1 MDQDTDRPLTRPD
14 ETNVLGLTTGLVLGV
29 PVMLIGIVGIIRHS
43 AATPPSSYLR
53 FLIGGDVV
61 HDLVVA
67 PIAAL
72 VAFVVLRRTPAIARG
87 PLRAALF
94 GSAVMIA
101 IAWPGIRHYGRM
113 RAPDN
118 VSVQPLNYATSTA
131 TAVAVVWAI
140 AAVWLAVAVVR
151 ATARAPRP
159 VPRDRDGRPTS
170 R

>member
-1 MDQDTDRPLTRPD
+1 MDQDADRD
-14 ETNVLGLTTGLVLGV
+14 LTTTTDAGTSNIGLGIGLLLGV
-29 PVMLIGIVGIIRHS
+29 PIMLIGVIGLLRHT

-53 FLIGGDVV
+53 FLVGGDVV
-61 HDLVVA
+61 HDFLVA

-72 VAFVVLRRTPAIARG
+72 VAVLILRRVPAIARA

-118 VSVQPLNYATSTA
+118 ATVQPLNYATA
-131 TAVAVVWAI
+131 TLTVVGVVVAI
-140 AAVWLAVAVVR
+140 AAIWFAVR
-151 ATARAPRP
+151 SAR
-159 VPRDRDGRPTS
+159 S
-170 R
+170 RS

>member
-1 MDQDTDRPLTRPD
+1 M
-14 ETNVLGLTTGLVLGV
+14 LV
-29 PVMLIGIVGIIRHS
+29 GIVGILRHTD
-43 AATPPSSYLR
+43 ATPPSSYLQ
-53 FLIGGDVV
+53 FFVGGDLV

-72 VAFVVLRRTPAIARG
+72 VAFVVLRRDAGGRRAA

-118 VSVQPLNYATSTA
+118 VSVQPLNYATSTRPRSPSSGRSPRSGSSSQSSR
-131 TAVAVVWAI
+131 
-140 AAVWLAVAVVR
+140 AARHEPR
-151 ATARAPRP
+151 ASQPILR
-159 VPRDRDGRPTS
+159 RDP
-170 R
+170 